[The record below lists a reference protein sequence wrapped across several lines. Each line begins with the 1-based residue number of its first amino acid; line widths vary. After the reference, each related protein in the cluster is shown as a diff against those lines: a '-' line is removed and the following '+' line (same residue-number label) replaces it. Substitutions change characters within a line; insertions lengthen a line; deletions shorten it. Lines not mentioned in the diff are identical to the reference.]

1 MRITKHKS
9 GTIKRLLKIEESEL
23 EPYFKYYLGEVE
35 FEALPEEQQIKLE
48 RFKKAWSWYVMGRTK
63 QMIVDAL
70 KKDYNIKDRQAEYD
84 LAASI
89 FIHGRKEPVDKDG
102 RRVASAEYFDL
113 LSQLSTKEKKYD
125 WAIAARKEADDCL
138 GIHEKETD
146 GLNPEDFLKPTKI
159 IFNTK
164 VDIHNYEK
172 EKTIDLDE

>member
-1 MRITKHKS
+1 MKITKHKS
-9 GTIKRLLKIEESEL
+9 GTIKRLLKIEESDL

-35 FEALPEEQQIKLE
+35 FEELLPEQQEKLE

-63 QMIVDAL
+63 QMIIDAL

-84 LAASI
+84 LTASI

-125 WAIAARKEADDCL
+125 WAIVAREKADNCL
-138 GIHEKETD
+138 QIHEKEKE
-146 GLNPEDFLKPTKI
+146 GMNPDDFLKPAKI
-159 IFNTK
+159 IFITK
-164 VDIHNYEK
+164 VDVHNYDK
-172 EKTIDLDE
+172 DKTIDLDE